1 MPTCSKSAT
10 VGIFLGHL
18 TFGLPPHRSEN
29 MIWLDELKRRHIGRV
44 FLAYAAAAFVVLQA
58 ADVVIPALDLPESAL
73 RIVMAL
79 VILGFP
85 VAMAVAWAYDITPHG
100 LERTAPLDEETSAG
114 EEPEAK
120 VSLLCSG

>member
-1 MPTCSKSAT
+1 MT
-10 VGIFLGHL
+10 
-18 TFGLPPHRSEN
+18 
-29 MIWLDELKRRHIGRV
+29 WLDELKRRHIGRV
-44 FLAYAAAAFVVLQA
+44 FLAYAAAAFVALQA

-73 RIVMAL
+73 RFVMAL

-100 LERTAPLDEETSAG
+100 LERTAPRDEETSAG

-120 VSLLCSG
+120 VEGRSVVAVPVTGRLTPKPNVES